1 MDVRGYTDQHA
12 PRFSGALRQRL
23 AIPSNPVDVAAAR

>member
-12 PRFSGALRQRL
+12 PRFSGAVRQRL
-23 AIPSNPVDVAAAR
+23 AISSDPVDGAAAQ

>member
-12 PRFSGALRQRL
+12 PRFSGAVRQRL
-23 AIPSNPVDVAAAR
+23 AVPPEPVDGAAAR